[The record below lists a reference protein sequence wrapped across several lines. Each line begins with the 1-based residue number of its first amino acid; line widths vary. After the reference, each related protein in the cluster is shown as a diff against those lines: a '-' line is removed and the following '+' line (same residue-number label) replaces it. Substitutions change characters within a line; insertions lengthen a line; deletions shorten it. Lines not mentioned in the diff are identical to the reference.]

1 MSQLWRLKG
10 LFLDRVQNQEHRV
23 KTSGERLGAPHSAYP
38 GLPAPHTVL
47 AAQRTD
53 ATGDTLLAMR
63 RLFIGVVALVLVV
76 SACTATPDEAVAPTT
91 SVTTSTSSA
100 ATTTTP
106 PTTSAPQRSGP
117 GYGGDA
123 IIAEDQF
130 PPTLNPYASGGDSSI
145 TAMIGQTWMTGVWDI
160 DGYTLERTPEVVA
173 KLPTVA
179 NGGIVVNRNR
189 TMTITYEIRDEAVWS
204 DGVAISADDFAFT
217 IETILAAEALA
228 AHRSTYTDAEI
239 RSYEGEGKS
248 FSVTLRRPTMQH
260 EALFEWL
267 IPKHAVEESD
277 FTEDWNT
284 TAWPSG
290 GPFVVTA
297 FDQGQSVELTR
308 NDNYWKT
315 DPDTGLQLPYL
326 DRVEFVFEPESETII
341 RAFKAREVDVIQP
354 PTWIEGVI
362 APLKDLEQQGAII
375 EVLPGPAWE
384 HVNFQFS
391 KDRLALSPNSCN
403 DNLAFRRAVIHA
415 IDRDA
420 AADSWAP
427 GFGVAMQSYV
437 DAFTPSLSNDAWS
450 RYSYNPEAARALYQI
465 AVDET
470 GRECSAVFNTT
481 GNADERPRLAL
492 LYETMLS
499 EAGIPVEIQLE
510 DSSVFFGE
518 TLDNGTWDIGQW
530 AWIGSPGLSSLVGVH
545 DLFDPNGRPPKGDNF
560 YRWGTPGSSVRD
572 EHTKRFA
579 EIVKQ
584 MNATVDEQEIIA
596 LVQEAEE
603 IIADQAVI
611 LPIVQR
617 LTAGAV
623 WGDEIGNFKH
633 NPTQASHT
641 WNIEYWYRTDR

>member
-1 MSQLWRLKG
+1 MS
-10 LFLDRVQNQEHRV
+10 
-23 KTSGERLGAPHSAYP
+23 
-38 GLPAPHTVL
+38 
-47 AAQRTD
+47 
-53 ATGDTLLAMR
+53 
-63 RLFIGVVALVLVV
+63 RLFIGAIALLLVV
-76 SACTATPDEAVAPTT
+76 SACTGTSDDTVAPTT
-91 SVTTSTSSA
+91 LTTTTTTTA
-100 ATTTTP
+100 ATTA
-106 PTTSAPQRSGP
+106 TTSPSTTAPARSGP
-117 GYGGDA
+117 GYGGEA

-130 PPTLNPYASGGDSSI
+130 PPTLNPYASGGDSVI
-145 TAMIGQTWMTGVWDI
+145 TTMVGQAWMTGVWDI
-160 DGYTLERTPEVVA
+160 NGYTLERTPEVVT

-179 NGGIVVNRNR
+179 NGGIIVNRNR

-204 DGVAISADDFAFT
+204 DGIPITAEDFAFT
-217 IETILAAEALA
+217 VETVLAAEAVA
-228 AHRSTYTDAEI
+228 PHRSTYTDVDI
-239 RSYEGEGKS
+239 QSYEGEGKS
-248 FSVTLRRPTMQH
+248 FSITLHRPTMKH
-260 EALFEWL
+260 EELFEWL

-277 FTEDWNT
+277 FAEDWNT
-284 TAWPSG
+284 TAWSSG
-290 GPFVVTA
+290 GPFVVTS
-297 FDQGQSVELTR
+297 FDQGHSVVLTR

-326 DRVEFVFEPESETII
+326 DGVEFVFEPETETIV

-354 PTWIEGVI
+354 PPLVEILN
-362 APLKDLEQQGAII
+362 PLKGLESEGAII

-391 KDRLALSPNSCN
+391 KDRLELSPNSCN

-427 GFGVAMQSYV
+427 GFGVAMQSYIE
-437 DAFTPSLSNDAWS
+437 AFTPSLSNGAWS
-450 RYSYNPEAARALYQI
+450 RYPYNPDAARALYQI

-470 GRECSAVFNTT
+470 GRECSVLFNTT

-492 LYETMLS
+492 LYETMLAD
-499 EAGIPVEIQLE
+499 AGIPVVIQLE

-518 TLDNGTWDIGQW
+518 TLDEGTWDIGQW
-530 AWIGSPGLSSLVGVH
+530 AWIGSPGLSSLIGVH

-584 MNATVDEQEIIA
+584 LNATVDEREIIA
-596 LVQEAEE
+596 LIHEAEE

-617 LTAGAV
+617 LAAAAV
-623 WGDEIGNFKH
+623 WGDEIGGFKH
-633 NPTQASHT
+633 NPTKTSHT